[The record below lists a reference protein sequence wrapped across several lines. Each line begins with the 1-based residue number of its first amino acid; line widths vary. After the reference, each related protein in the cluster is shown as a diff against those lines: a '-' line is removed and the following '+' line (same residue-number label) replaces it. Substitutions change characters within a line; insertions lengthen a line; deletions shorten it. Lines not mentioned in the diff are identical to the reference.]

1 MPNTL
6 NRSYP
11 WPSATQTA
19 DPRLD
24 LQRLAEAVDA
34 DVTKILG
41 TLPYR
46 ANSLASLNAQAGARI
61 GDRAIITDATNAT
74 ENGEYAHDGAQWKQ
88 QNAIINATM
97 QTGWNGNVQWVR
109 SGSLITVSVNV
120 GRTAGNFQV
129 PAWTGTRL
137 ALGLPVPAAGFIGQA
152 PVESNGYEWPRSRRR
167 LPRTA
172 TSTSSPAGRSVT

>member
-11 WPSATQTA
+11 WPFATQTA

-46 ANSLASLNAQAGARI
+46 TNSLASLNAQAGARI
-61 GDRAIITDATNAT
+61 GDR
-74 ENGEYAHDGAQWKQ
+74 
-88 QNAIINATM
+88 AIINATM

-120 GRTAGNFQV
+120 GRTAGNFQLA
-129 PAWTGTRL
+129 AWTGTRL

-152 PVESNGYEWPRSRRR
+152 PVESNGYEWPAYSAQITTDGNIDLVARWVQRDVNNGSWYRAQFTYRE
-167 LPRTA
+167 A
-172 TSTSSPAGRSVT
+172 